1 MQLETDFP
9 LPLASM
15 PRDHLKLQFIV
26 LLWGFTAVLGEL
38 ISLSAANLVVW
49 RCGLAALCLFFWL
62 GKRLVVPPRRA
73 FFCFTTGF
81 VIGAHWITF
90 FLSVK
95 VAKVSIC
102 MIGIATLSLWT
113 AILEPLIMRH
123 RHFRRVDL
131 IFGTVIVGG
140 VAIIY
145 HSELDYSHGLLIAI
159 FSAFLA
165 ALFSIINAFHIKH
178 TGHTVIVFYE
188 MAGATLFAGVLVLVQ
203 KGHVPLPADPFDWLW
218 LAILAV
224 FCTVVS
230 FSQYV
235 KLLNRMSVFTI
246 NFVANLEPV
255 YGIALAALILQD
267 HKNLNGGFFLGAAV
281 ILGAILLYPLVR
293 HKMIGKTAHRDPLR

>member
-1 MQLETDFP
+1 MPGSDFS
-9 LPLASM
+9 LPLSVM
-15 PRDHLKLQFIV
+15 LRDHLKLQVIV
-26 LLWGFTAVLGEL
+26 ILWGFTAVLGEL
-38 ISLSAANLVVW
+38 ISLSAATLVAW
-49 RCGLAALCLFFWL
+49 RCGLAALCLFLWL
-62 GKRLVVPPRRA
+62 GKRLLVPPRLA
-73 FFCFTTGF
+73 FLFFATGF

-123 RHFRRVDL
+123 RHFRRIDL
-131 IFGTVIVGG
+131 IFGTLIVGG

-145 HSELDYSHGLLIAI
+145 RSELDYSHGLLIAI

-165 ALFSIINAFHIKH
+165 AVFSIINAFHVKH
-178 TGHTVIVFYE
+178 AVHTVIVFYE
-188 MAGATLFAGVLVLVQ
+188 MVGATLFAGLFVFVQ
-203 KGHVPLPADPFDWLW
+203 KGHLPLPADPFDWLW
-218 LAILAV
+218 LTILAV

-235 KLLNRMSVFTI
+235 KLLKRMSVFTI

-267 HKNLNGGFFLGAAV
+267 YKNLNAGFFLGAAV
-281 ILGAILLYPLVR
+281 ILVAIALYPVVR
-293 HKMIGKTAHRDPLR
+293 HKTTGKAARRDPFP